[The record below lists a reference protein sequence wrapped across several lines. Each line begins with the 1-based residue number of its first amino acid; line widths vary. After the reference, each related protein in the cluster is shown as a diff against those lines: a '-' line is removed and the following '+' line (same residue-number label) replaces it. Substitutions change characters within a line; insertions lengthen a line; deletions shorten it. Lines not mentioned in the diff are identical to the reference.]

1 MVLCQPVRAP
11 DDKILDQLY
20 WWYVMSMECWE
31 EDGGGGG
38 GVGMQTS
45 LLYVPALGSNERQL
59 YLQDKGGLT

>member
-1 MVLCQPVRAP
+1 MVLWQPVRAP
-11 DDKILDQLY
+11 DDKILDQY

>member
-1 MVLCQPVRAP
+1 MTRFWTNT
-11 DDKILDQLY
+11 DD
-20 WWYVMSMECWE
+20 YVVSMECWE

-45 LLYVPALGSNERQL
+45 LLYVPALGSDERQL